1 MHMIWSDD
9 LNTGIAEIDAENQ
22 KIVHYLNALSDA
34 RESGDSAVLGT
45 TLDNLLDY
53 AVNHFLFEEH
63 LMAEANYK
71 YRASHEAIHEMFAK
85 KLADLRG
92 RHSAGE
98 DVHQALIS
106 MLRDWVNIHI
116 RQEDQKYAD
125 AVGQT
130 IEKEGGQSWISG
142 VVKKL
147 FG

>member
-1 MHMIWSDD
+1 MIWTED
-9 LNTGIAEIDAENQ
+9 LNTGIAEIDAENR
-22 KIVHYLNALSDA
+22 KIVNYINALSDA
-34 RESGDSAVLGT
+34 REAGDNAVLGN

-92 RHSAGE
+92 RHGNGE
-98 DVHQALIS
+98 DVHDHLVT
-106 MLRDWVNIHI
+106 MLRDWVNVHI
-116 RQEDQKYAD
+116 RQEDQKYAE
-125 AVGQT
+125 AVNQT
-130 IEKEGGQSWISG
+130 IEQEGGQSWISG
-142 VVKKL
+142 VMKKL